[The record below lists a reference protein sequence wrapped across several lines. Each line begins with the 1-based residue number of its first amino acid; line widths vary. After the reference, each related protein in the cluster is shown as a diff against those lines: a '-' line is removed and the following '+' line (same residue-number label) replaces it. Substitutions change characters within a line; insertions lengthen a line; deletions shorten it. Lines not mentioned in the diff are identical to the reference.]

1 MRRHGHQLALALL
14 LLAVS
19 LSGCSE
25 RRARRLGGGRP
36 LDAAPLKPL
45 IVSQPDVGFDGA
57 LRIASIFPS
66 VGRNASSGV
75 QSDNG
80 AHMAAD
86 DVNRRGGIH
95 GRLIKLMPYRTGSFF
110 LDTRQAAELAA
121 GTGGAVAIVGAND
134 SALSA
139 AIAEVAESRGI
150 VQVSNVSTAE
160 DLTWNPET
168 GRERRFVFRVC
179 ASDATM
185 GAALARFAEQ
195 QLGARRVAVL
205 YEVGRSYSARLAR
218 NFIKRFQLPS
228 SERVAKEFYYLP
240 LEIDFRSQLK
250 EIAAFDPDVLFSPGT
265 ATDATFIASQAR
277 GLGLRATLLGA
288 DGWSQRGLFSRAAP
302 PDTAYF
308 ADLCSPPEPFVR
320 RYQQS
325 FNVDVEGCRP
335 VLSYDA
341 VWTLAR
347 ALESMGPLSDA
358 DLQQGLA
365 RTRDRLRA
373 QLLGVKVEGVSG
385 RIRFGRHRDRVG
397 GIAIMQV
404 GRLNGDGFF
413 LRFFSWADA
422 S

>member
-1 MRRHGHQLALALL
+1 MRRHCHELALALL
-14 LLAVS
+14 LVAAALG
-19 LSGCSE
+19 GCSE
-25 RRARRLGGGRP
+25 RRARALGGARP
-36 LDAAPLKPL
+36 LDGAPLEPL
-45 IVSQPDVGFDGA
+45 IVSQPDERFEGA
-57 LRIASIFPS
+57 LHIASIFPS

-75 QSDNG
+75 QSENG
-80 AHMAAD
+80 ARMAAD
-86 DVNRRGGIH
+86 DVNRGGGIH
-95 GRLIKLMPYRTGSFF
+95 GRPIRLLPYRTGSFF
-110 LDTRQAAELAA
+110 LDTRRAAELAA
-121 GTGGAVAIVGAND
+121 DAGGALAIVGAND
-134 SALSA
+134 SALST
-139 AIAEVAESRGI
+139 AIAEVAENRGI
-150 VQVSNVSTAE
+150 PQISNVSTAE
-160 DLTWNPET
+160 NLTWDPET

-185 GAALARFAEQ
+185 GAALARFAER
-195 QLGARRVAVL
+195 QLAARRVAVL

-218 NFIKRFQLPS
+218 NFIKRFQVPS
-228 SERVAKEFYYLP
+228 GERVAKEFYYLP
-240 LEIDFRSQLK
+240 LEIDFRSQLR
-250 EIAAFDPDVLFSPGT
+250 EIVAFDPDVLFSPGT

-277 GLGLRATLLGA
+277 DLGLRATLLGA

-302 PDTAYF
+302 RDTAYF

-320 RYQQS
+320 RYQRS

-341 VWTLAR
+341 VRTLAR

-358 DLQQGLA
+358 DLRDGLA

-373 QLLGVKVEGVSG
+373 QLLGVRVDGLSG

-413 LRFFSWADA
+413 MRFFSWADA
-422 S
+422 G